1 MLVLGVG
8 LCVQVHG
15 WCVCVC
21 VCMRA
26 CSCMCALLYLCL
38 FTVCVY
44 MYACVCVCVCVG
56 LCVSV
61 CVYVCVSVSQCVS
74 VCVLLCLCV
83 SVCICLSVSVCL
95 FYLYVLVSVCAT
107 VYSLLAHKSSPTP
120 RTVFI
125 DPHRVKA
132 GRQSGRQVGKSRPR
146 GTARTR
152 GTDSDGTAM
161 LGSDGGRGQTPLCL
175 SAPGKLL

>member
-1 MLVLGVG
+1 MCASSWVVCLR
-8 LCVQVHG
+8 LCVHARVFVH
-15 WCVCVC
+15 VCVIVFVFVYCLC
-21 VCMRA
+21 V
-26 CSCMCALLYLCL
+26 Y
-38 FTVCVY
+38 VCVR
-44 MYACVCVCVCVG
+44 VCVCVCVG

-61 CVYVCVSVSQCVS
+61 YVYVCVSVSQCVS

-95 FYLYVLVSVCAT
+95 SYLYVLVSVCAT